1 MGLDSASKFA
11 ATRTTLDGSR
21 DDDAEFDATMRG
33 MEGLRFTKHDR
44 ESLLAM
50 VSAILHLSNIEIRE
64 DTDWDGNPAA
74 SVDLKDPSLNYAARL
89 LKVSAEE
96 LKEGLCTRIIV
107 TGRETTRKPE
117 TREKAMLS
125 RDALCKSLYSKMFD
139 RIVRLINDS
148 LKAGIDAAQ
157 ARGAA
162 REQANV
168 SVLDIFGF
176 ESFEK
181 NHFEQLCINHAN
193 ERLQL
198 HFNHFTFLQERVLLE
213 AEGLQLSESDF
224 TDNAACVALLEDGW
238 GIQATLDD
246 VCKMPKGDD
255 KALLERLSSAPA
267 IRDHPHFNTPKK
279 KNGTFVVRHY
289 AGDVAYSVDGMVER
303 NKDTLPASVVELMQ
317 RSQNPTFASAYDT
330 AESEAA
336 AAPVSRGSQ
345 REGAGKMG
353 GRSVYAQF
361 KADLRELLSAIE
373 ASNPHFV
380 RCINPN
386 AEKRADYFVDLK
398 AVEQLRCGGVIEA
411 VRMARE
417 SFPSRSS
424 FESFCQSYVS
434 MLCPDIAKS
443 LPAKSK
449 CLACMKVLGADPST
463 YFIGKS
469 MILLRKEA
477 FEILDRRRLELV
489 KVFAARL
496 QGFVRRAVTFAKYVR
511 LLKVS
516 RASEAVAQVEAARIA
531 AERAALESQ
540 ERARAAAEEA
550 ARRPV
555 LPHLSQLPKS
565 EDAETESG
573 MSTERTQSSEAT
585 EAPTVASGDEEGML
599 SRLNAMGIG
608 QAAVQHVIWVN
619 DARNSNHLHSPAT
632 SITQGGNSAATSVTH
647 GGEDFEAEME
657 AADGLVPLRRG
668 EIHWA
673 GLPIASAP
681 PAGRQ
686 HKDPIVE
693 LLACRD
699 KEVRRV
705 ILWSR
710 RRLDKT
716 VLWRMLRYSINEAE
730 AMERLWQPPPGAA
743 GSAPAAAGQGRR
755 QLFAFAGD
763 AVGMRA
769 RWAEMSAREQKE
781 FCRLD
786 SGRNQRDLMER
797 LIQGFGYAPRPVSLT
812 G

>member
-64 DTDWDGNPAA
+64 DTDWDGNPTAELD
-74 SVDLKDPSLNYAARL
+74 VKNPSLNYAARL

-469 MILLRKEA
+469 MILLRREVL
-477 FEILDRRRLELV
+477 EVLDRRRSDLLRNSV
-489 KVFAARL
+489 IRI
-496 QGFVRRAVTFAKYVR
+496 QSHVRRKLFQVQYAQRKSTRAAVRVQSYFRRIVTRAKYIV
-511 LLKVS
+511 LLKVT
-516 RASEAVAQVEAARIA
+516 
-531 AERAALESQ
+531 
-540 ERARAAAEEA
+540 RARAAAEIQEAQAKAEVARRKDAELAEA
-550 ARRPV
+550 AKRQQLEKAQVAKNQEMDKPKMPKQQVSEPRQEKIP
-555 LPHLSQLPKS
+555 SQQTAK
-565 EDAETESG
+565 
-573 MSTERTQSSEAT
+573 QSLTAKVVNEHKGL
-585 EAPTVASGDEEGML
+585 ASA
-599 SRLNAMGIG
+599 AM
-608 QAAVQHVIWVN
+608 H
-619 DARNSNHLHSPAT
+619 DS
-632 SITQGGNSAATSVTH
+632 GGNSAALEESMRLMMQSH
-647 GGEDFEAEME
+647 APASGKQSLNSG
-657 AADGLVPLRRG
+657 AAIGRYGTLGSNGWVSTKDGLWL
-668 EIHWA
+668 EC
-673 GLPIASAP
+673 
-681 PAGRQ
+681 
-686 HKDPIVE
+686 E
-693 LLACRD
+693 LLD
-699 KEVRRV
+699 QNDSH
-705 ILWSR
+705 LTL
-710 RRLDKT
+710 RLSNGVQT
-716 VLWRMLRYSINEAE
+716 
-730 AMERLWQPPPGAA
+730 MER
-743 GSAPAAAGQGRR
+743 
-755 QLFAFAGD
+755 
-763 AVGMRA
+763 RA
-769 RWAEMSAREQKE
+769 CK
-781 FCRLD
+781 FCVRNPDNVEAIDDFLKLPYLD
-786 SGRNQRDLMER
+786 EPNILN
-797 LIQGFGYAPRPVSLT
+797 SLVCLYLKHAQYLD
-812 G
+812 